1 MNNNAYVVIGHD
13 GLDPVFSSME
23 EVIVIGDDMVL
34 FSVRHSDVRYFDDH
48 YHVYVIEKQSL
59 ENNLVDRNVY
69 HCHVMSNGLRCVT
82 LKYSFMYISKNVLSF
97 IIWGAS

>member
-13 GLDPVFSSME
+13 GLDPVFASIE
-23 EVIVIGDDMVL
+23 EVIVIGCDMVL
-34 FSVRHSDVRYFDDH
+34 FSVQHCDVCYFDDH
-48 YHVYVIEKQSL
+48 YHAYVIDHTSKQSL

-82 LKYSFMYISKNVLSF
+82 LNYSFMYIS
-97 IIWGAS
+97 